1 MRQPGLRPPFV
12 RPPEDDGPLR
22 QSQFFATEITEDSE
36 KKEARE
42 CGRQLNQELRALNQC
57 IGPHRLSYRLHER
70 PLLRRDAIV
79 CHFPSEISVPSVANP
94 PMNSS
99 RALEIARRYGQ
110 LTIGVLGDM
119 CLDRYLEIDPAKSE
133 ISIETGLAVYNV
145 TRVRSQPGAAGT
157 ILNNLLALGVG
168 TIVPI
173 GFCGDDGE
181 GYELTRALRPH
192 APVDLGSFVQTSQRR
207 TFTYCKPLIMEA
219 SGPREL
225 NRLDSKNWD
234 ATPHEVEQ
242 QLIAGLKRV
251 ATKLDALIVMD
262 QVDIEGTGVV
272 TRGVLAAV
280 GELAT
285 QRPTLPI
292 LGDSRRGLRNW
303 PKVQLKMNRAE
314 LAALLGAQ
322 PGRDL
327 SEVEAAARRLAK
339 EHGREVFVTLSED
352 GILGAA
358 PDGEVARLPCHPI
371 RGPID
376 IVGAGDSVSANLAA
390 ALAAKATLVESL
402 EMANAAA
409 SIVIHQVG
417 TTGTASPRQIA
428 AVFAV

>member
-1 MRQPGLRPPFV
+1 
-12 RPPEDDGPLR
+12 
-22 QSQFFATEITEDSE
+22 
-36 KKEARE
+36 
-42 CGRQLNQELRALNQC
+42 
-57 IGPHRLSYRLHER
+57 
-70 PLLRRDAIV
+70 
-79 CHFPSEISVPSVANP
+79 
-94 PMNSS
+94 MNSS
-99 RALEIARRYGQ
+99 RALEIARQYRH

-119 CLDRYLEIDPAKSE
+119 CLDRYLEIDPVRIE
-133 ISIETGLAVYNV
+133 ISIETGLPVYNV

-181 GYELTRALRPH
+181 GYELTRALRSH
-192 APVDLGSFVQTSQRR
+192 KPVDLDSFVQTSQRR
-207 TFTYCKPLIMEA
+207 TFTYCKPLVMESA
-219 SGPREL
+219 GPREL

-234 ATPHEVEQ
+234 ATPLEVEQ
-242 QLIAGLKRV
+242 QIVAGLKRV
-251 ATKLDALIVMD
+251 ASKLDALIVMD
-262 QVDIEGTGVV
+262 QVDLEGTGVV
-272 TRGVLAAV
+272 TRGVLEAV
-280 GELAT
+280 GELAA

-314 LAALLGAQ
+314 LATLLGAQ

-327 SEVEAAARRLAK
+327 SEVEAAARRLASQ
-339 EHGREVFVTLSED
+339 HGREVFVTLSED
-352 GILGAA
+352 GILGAS

-390 ALAAKATLVESL
+390 ALAAKASLVESL

-417 TTGTASPRQIA
+417 TTGTATPEQIA
-428 AVFAV
+428 AMFTT